1 MTKKT
6 AILLVLSSLVN
17 AAIGF
22 GAFIF
27 GVFATSPQM
36 SDVTMRIGYYVLNA
50 IVLAAVVAMFAPWIL
65 VHRQRPKGAVAVAVL
80 PVLLTIIAVV
90 AFLLLD
96 SWLRRTFG
104 G

>member
-1 MTKKT
+1 MTKK
-6 AILLVLSSLVN
+6 AALLLALSSLIN

-27 GVFATSPQM
+27 GMFATSPQM

-50 IVLAAVVAMFAPWIL
+50 IVLAAIVGMSAPWIL
-65 VHRQRPKGAVAVAVL
+65 AHRQRPMGAAVL
-80 PVLLTIIAVV
+80 GVLPLMLLILAVL

-96 SWLRRTFG
+96 SWLRRTLG